1 MSMPWLSIL
10 ILIPVAGA
18 IVVGVARGASDR
30 LLRQIGVGTALMATA
45 VTIAMMFKFDPNS
58 AETFQF
64 SEHHDWITSFGISYS
79 LGVDG
84 IAFVLIALA
93 TILVPIVMLAGW
105 GESEGHAGTVRQYV
119 VLTLITEAMMVGV
132 FAATDVFLFYVFFE
146 AILIPMYF
154 MIGRFGGPR
163 ATYAA
168 VKFLLYSLAG
178 GLLMLASLIG
188 LWVVAR
194 SQGHPTFDM
203 LTLSTIKIDDATQM
217 WLFLGFFIAFA
228 IKAPLFP
235 FHTWLPDAAGE
246 ATPGSATL
254 LVGVL
259 DKIGTFGMLRYCLPL
274 FPVASRYFTPVI
286 IVLALISIIY
296 GALLAIGQS
305 DIKRLIAYTS
315 VSHFGFIVLGI
326 FAYTSQGQS
335 GAALY
340 MVNHG
345 FSTAALF
352 LVAGIFMSRRGSRFI
367 EDFGGV
373 SKVAP
378 LMAGF
383 FLIAGLSSLA
393 LPGMSSFV
401 SEFLV
406 LAGTFT
412 RYPIPALIAT
422 TGIVLAALY
431 ILLMYQRTM
440 TGEPSAEVTKTVTE
454 LNTREKIA
462 LAPVAAIIILLGFF
476 PQVILNVVNPTVD
489 RVMTVISA
497 SDPAP
502 TEGVTK

>member
-1 MSMPWLSIL
+1 MNYLSIL
-10 ILIPVAGA
+10 IALPVLGA
-18 IVVGVARGASDR
+18 VVVGALRNATDQ
-30 LLRQIGVGTALMATA
+30 LLKQIGVGTALASLL
-45 VTIAMMFKFDPNS
+45 VTISMALQFEPGSS
-58 AETFQF
+58 APLQF
-64 SEHHDWITSFGISYS
+64 VESYDWIPAFGVSFS

-84 IAFVLIALA
+84 IALMLIVLAA
-93 TILVPIVMLAGW
+93 VLVPVVMLAGW
-105 GESEGHAGTVRQYV
+105 NESDGHRGTVRQYV
-119 VLTLITEAMMVGV
+119 VLTLLTYAMMVGV

-146 AILIPMYF
+146 AILLPMYF
-154 MIGRFGGPR
+154 LIGRFGGQR

-168 VKFLLYSLAG
+168 VKFLLYSLFG

-188 LWVVAR
+188 LWVISREQLGA
-194 SQGHPTFDM
+194 GTFDWQALTM
-203 LTLSTIKIDDATQM
+203 LDIDATTQN

-246 ATPGSATL
+246 ATPGNATL

-274 FPVASRYFTPVI
+274 FPLASAYFTPVI
-286 IVLALISIIY
+286 IVLCVVGIIY

-315 VSHFGFIVLGI
+315 VSHFGFIALGI
-326 FAYTSQGQS
+326 FAFTTQGQS
-335 GAALY
+335 GATLY

-352 LVAGIFMSRRGSRFI
+352 LVAGYLMSRRGSRFI

-373 SKVAP
+373 AKIAP
-378 LMAGF
+378 LLAGSF
-383 FLIAGLSSLA
+383 FLAGLSSLA

-406 LAGTFT
+406 LQGTFT
-412 RYPIPALIAT
+412 RYPIPAVIAT

-431 ILLMYQRTM
+431 ILLMIRRTM
-440 TGEPSAEVTKTVTE
+440 TGEPPAGVSETVTE
-454 LNTREKIA
+454 LNLREKIA
-462 LAPVAAIIILLGFF
+462 IIPVIGIIIVTGFF
-476 PQVILNVVNPTVD
+476 PQPLLNVINPAVD
-489 RVMTVISA
+489 RVMQAVSA
-497 SDPAP
+497 TDPVAS
-502 TEGVTK
+502 EGVSK